1 MLLRNTLYTC
11 SGGEMVDT
19 GDLKSPGLT
28 AVPVRVRPRANQT
41 AMKAGPLNDLGY
53 LLFKGVQAFTGLNP
67 FIFLQVIPSRI
78 IPWRPDNK

>member
-1 MLLRNTLYTC
+1 
-11 SGGEMVDT
+11 MVDT

-53 LLFKGVQAFTGLNP
+53 LLFKGLQAFIVLNR
-67 FIFLQVIPSRI
+67 FIFLQVIASTNRLEI
-78 IPWRPDNK
+78 IAFYKTLSCLIAR